1 MEGVRRTVLFLTVAA
16 CGLVV
21 WLIASADLQGQP
33 GLLWE
38 LSTGEEGTDGRTAL
52 SLVFLG
58 GAGLVL
64 GAIVFVFLLK
74 FIWNIAYS
82 VVSQGVS
89 EEWRGTVMW
98 IILLVMLIPC
108 ALLRSEIKMKALSV
122 KMQVA
127 GLMDAAKGYDPKVQ
141 IKSIQIEESL
151 ARDVGASARFTDKE
165 SREEAERLLREAKAD
180 AKVERV
186 DPGKISLNDI
196 ISGLKEFVG
205 KDTGNKA
212 ENGENGETGKT
223 GREKSK

>member
-1 MEGVRRTVLFLTVAA
+1 MEGVRRTVLFLAVAA

-38 LSTGEEGTDGRTAL
+38 ISTGEEGTDGRTAL

-98 IILLVMLIPC
+98 IVLLVMLLPC
-108 ALLRSEIKMKALSV
+108 ALFRSEIKMKAISV

-141 IKSIQIEESL
+141 IKSVQMDESL
-151 ARDVGASARFTDKE
+151 ARDVGASAKFTDKE
-165 SREEAERLLREAKAD
+165 SRAEAERVLREAKAD
-180 AKVERV
+180 AKVEKV
-186 DPGKISLNDI
+186 DPGKISLKEI
-196 ISGLKEFVG
+196 ISGLKEFAG
-205 KDTGNKA
+205 KNADKKT
-212 ENGENGETGKT
+212 EDSETGK
-223 GREKSK
+223 EKNN